1 MNTILKEISPFPA
14 DHSTRKNGK
23 SLIPFQENK
32 EENNNNEIKL
42 INTNLENNNYF
53 PLHKL
58 LDGMKTETR
67 FQRANKEISTMFI
80 NLIPASITNEVLDG
94 IGEFLGVEN
103 LFDYVNP
110 IGTQFSRYL
119 AVEGITKKNI
129 YKPIVESISALA
141 LLIIKRTSDASSLFL
156 RPFSGAF
163 FYAIE
168 TFDDIKKLVIA
179 DKEEDKNNQPGWSP
193 LLNGLL
199 VTELQLNTVVPLVK
213 MMRKSLFRN
222 VSNGI
227 FRTVGKVAFTT
238 SLLSGGFAAV
248 GEMTIRG
255 LKFISKDLNSTEP
268 AIASKIYWQ

>member
-1 MNTILKEISPFPA
+1 MNLRVQNSSLRYHSDVNRDNGFSPSHKEKETSPVE
-14 DHSTRKNGK
+14 
-23 SLIPFQENK
+23 IQENK
-32 EENNNNEIKL
+32 
-42 INTNLENNNYF
+42 LESKSSNYF

-58 LDGMKTETR
+58 LDEMKTETG
-67 FQRANKEISTMFI
+67 FQKGKKELAVTFL

-119 AVEGITKKNI
+119 VVDGITKKNL
-129 YKPIVESISALA
+129 YKPIIESISALA
-141 LLIIKRTSDASSLFL
+141 LLVVKRTTEASSLFL
-156 RPFSGAF
+156 RPISAIF

-168 TFDDIKKLVIA
+168 TFDDIKKLMIT
-179 DKEEDKNNQPGWSP
+179 DKKEENIEKLNWSS

-213 MMRKSLFRN
+213 MARKSLFLN
-222 VSNGI
+222 INNGI
-227 FRTVGKVAFTT
+227 FRTIGKIAFTN

-248 GEMTIRG
+248 GEIAIRG
-255 LKFISKDLNSTEP
+255 LKLLSKDFSSTEP